1 MNSGPMIRA
10 EDLRK
15 RYGDRV
21 ALDGVSFSVNAGE
34 IVGLLGPNGAGKT
47 TTLSILSGVIDRRL
61 RAAPRSRTHDLA
73 TEPRVARR
81 SLGLVPQSLAL
92 YPTLTA
98 LENLMFWG
106 RIQGMASRDALKRAR
121 ELLEE
126 VGLDDRADD
135 EVEEFS
141 GGMMRRLNIAC
152 GMIHSPAAIMLD
164 EPTVGVDP
172 QSRGRI
178 FAVVERAAQAGGAIL
193 YSTHYMEEA
202 ERLCNRIVLIDHGK
216 IVAQG
221 TDRELIALAGT
232 EPRIEIIDKKR
243 ARARMVQRNRRRH
256 RTAVGGARRVCCGR
270 HVAQPRAGARRD
282 SPRRRSWRR
291 GHRIPR
297 PSPQSAGRV
306 SQTHRPRAARA
317 LRNLMIFPRR

>member
-1 MNSGPMIRA
+1 MIRA

-15 RYGDRV
+15 RYGDRT

-47 TTLSILSGVIDRRL
+47 TTLSILSGVIDPDSG
-61 RAAPRSRTHDLA
+61 RASIATHSLA

-106 RIQGMASRDALKRAR
+106 RIQGMAARDALKRAR

-202 ERLCNRIVLIDHGK
+202 ERLCNRIVLIDHGN

-221 TDRELIALAGT
+221 TDRELIALART
-232 EPRIEIIDKKR
+232 EPRIEISTKKKLSPGWSNGIAGVTELPWEVLDGFAAAATLHSLEQVPDVIR
-243 ARARMVQRNRRRH
+243 
-256 RTAVGGARRVCCGR
+256 
-270 HVAQPRAGARRD
+270 RAGE
-282 SPRRRSWRR
+282 
-291 GHRIPR
+291 
-297 PSPQSAGRV
+297 AGDEV
-306 SQTHRPRAARA
+306 IEFHVHRPNLQDAFLKLTGHA
-317 LRNLMIFPRR
+317 LRDMP

>member
-15 RYGDRV
+15 RYGDRL
-21 ALDGVSFSVNAGE
+21 ALDGVSFLVNAGE

-47 TTLSILSGVIDRRL
+47 TTLSILSGVIAPDSG
-61 RAAPRSRTHDLA
+61 RASIATHDLA
-73 TEPRVARR
+73 TEPREARR

-106 RIQGMASRDALKRAR
+106 RIQGMASSDALSHAR
-121 ELLEE
+121 TLLAE
-126 VGLDDRADD
+126 VGLDDRAND
-135 EVEEFS
+135 EVNEFS

-152 GMIHSPAAIMLD
+152 GMMHSPAAIMLD

-178 FAVVERAAQAGGAIL
+178 FAVVEAAAQAGGAIL

-202 ERLCNRIVLIDHGK
+202 ERLCDRIVLIDHGK

-232 EPRIEIIDKKR
+232 EPRIEIMTKKALPPGWSNGIAGVGEMPWEVVNGFAAAATLNNLEQVPDVIRR
-243 ARARMVQRNRRRH
+243 AVE
-256 RTAVGGARRVCCGR
+256 VGDEVIEF
-270 HVAQPRAGARRD
+270 HV
-282 SPRRRSWRR
+282 
-291 GHRIPR
+291 
-297 PSPQSAGRV
+297 
-306 SQTHRPRAARA
+306 HRPNLQDAFLKLTGHA
-317 LRNLMIFPRR
+317 LRDAP

>member
-1 MNSGPMIRA
+1 MIRA

-15 RYGDRV
+15 RYGDRT

-47 TTLSILSGVIDRRL
+47 TTLSILSGVIDPDSG
-61 RAAPRSRTHDLA
+61 RASIATHSLA

-106 RIQGMASRDALKRAR
+106 RIQGMAARDALKRAR

-202 ERLCNRIVLIDHGK
+202 ERLCNRIVLIDHGN

-232 EPRIEIIDKKR
+232 EPRIEISTKKKLAPGWSNGIDGVTELPWEVLDGFAAAATLHSLEQVPDVIRR
-243 ARARMVQRNRRRH
+243 ASETGDEVIEF
-256 RTAVGGARRVCCGR
+256 
-270 HVAQPRAGARRD
+270 HV
-282 SPRRRSWRR
+282 
-291 GHRIPR
+291 
-297 PSPQSAGRV
+297 
-306 SQTHRPRAARA
+306 HRPNLQDAFLKLTGHA
-317 LRNLMIFPRR
+317 LRDTQ

>member
-15 RYGDRV
+15 SYNGRV
-21 ALDGVSFSVNAGE
+21 ALDGVSFLVNAGE

-47 TTLSILSGVIDRRL
+47 TTLSILSGVIAPDSG
-61 RAAPRSRTHDLA
+61 RASIATHDLA
-73 TEPRVARR
+73 TDPRVARR

-106 RIQGMASRDALKRAR
+106 RIQGMASVDALGHAR
-121 ELLEE
+121 TLLME
-126 VGLDDRADD
+126 VGLDDRAGD
-135 EVEEFS
+135 EVNEFS

-152 GMIHSPAAIMLD
+152 GMMHSPAALMLD

-178 FAVVERAAQAGGAIL
+178 FAVVEAAAQAGGAIL

-202 ERLCNRIVLIDHGK
+202 ERLCDRIVLIDHGK

-232 EPRIEIIDKKR
+232 EPRIEVMTKKALPRGWSDGIPGVGELPWEVVDGFKAALTLHTLDQVPDVIKR
-243 ARARMVQRNRRRH
+243 AGE
-256 RTAVGGARRVCCGR
+256 VGEEVIEF
-270 HVAQPRAGARRD
+270 HV
-282 SPRRRSWRR
+282 
-291 GHRIPR
+291 
-297 PSPQSAGRV
+297 
-306 SQTHRPRAARA
+306 HRPNLQDAFLKLTGHA
-317 LRNLMIFPRR
+317 LRDAP

>member
-1 MNSGPMIRA
+1 MIRA

-15 RYGDRV
+15 RYGDRT

-47 TTLSILSGVIDRRL
+47 TTLSILSGVIDPDSG
-61 RAAPRSRTHDLA
+61 RASIATHSLA

-106 RIQGMASRDALKRAR
+106 RIQGMAARDALKRAR

-202 ERLCNRIVLIDHGK
+202 ERLCNRIVLIDHGN

-232 EPRIEIIDKKR
+232 EPRIEISTKKKLSPGWSNGIAGVTELPWEVLDGFAAAATLHSLEQVPDVIR
-243 ARARMVQRNRRRH
+243 
-256 RTAVGGARRVCCGR
+256 
-270 HVAQPRAGARRD
+270 RAGE
-282 SPRRRSWRR
+282 
-291 GHRIPR
+291 
-297 PSPQSAGRV
+297 AGDEV
-306 SQTHRPRAARA
+306 IEFHVHRPNLQDAFLKLTGHA
-317 LRNLMIFPRR
+317 LRDIP

>member
-15 RYGDRV
+15 RYGDRT

-47 TTLSILSGVIDRRL
+47 TTLSILSGVIDPDSG
-61 RAAPRSRTHDLA
+61 RASIATHSLA

-106 RIQGMASRDALKRAR
+106 RIQGMAARDALKRAR
-121 ELLEE
+121 ELLGE

-202 ERLCNRIVLIDHGK
+202 ERLCNRIVLIDHGN

-232 EPRIEIIDKKR
+232 EPRIEISTKKKLTPGWSNGIAGVTELPWEVLDGFAAAATLHSLEQVPDVIR
-243 ARARMVQRNRRRH
+243 
-256 RTAVGGARRVCCGR
+256 
-270 HVAQPRAGARRD
+270 RAGE
-282 SPRRRSWRR
+282 
-291 GHRIPR
+291 
-297 PSPQSAGRV
+297 AGDEV
-306 SQTHRPRAARA
+306 IEFHVHRPNLQDAFLKLTGHA
-317 LRNLMIFPRR
+317 LRDMP

>member
-10 EDLRK
+10 EELRK

-21 ALDGVSFSVNAGE
+21 ALDGVSFTVNAGE
-34 IVGLLGPNGAGKT
+34 VVGLLGPNGAGKT
-47 TTLSILSGVIDRRL
+47 TTLSILSGVIDPDSG
-61 RAAPRSRTHDLA
+61 RASIATHDLA

-98 LENLMFWG
+98 LENLLFWG
-106 RIQGMASRDALKRAR
+106 RIQGMASGDALTHAR
-121 ELLEE
+121 SLLDE
-126 VGLDDRADD
+126 VGLGDRADD
-135 EVEEFS
+135 EVNEFS

-152 GMIHSPAAIMLD
+152 GMMHFPAAIMLD

-178 FAVVERAAQAGGAIL
+178 FAVIEAAAQAGGAIL

-232 EPRIEIIDKKR
+232 EPRIEIMTKKALPRGWSEGIPGVSEMPWEVVDGFAAALTLRTLDQVPDVIKR
-243 ARARMVQRNRRRH
+243 AGEIGDEVIEF
-256 RTAVGGARRVCCGR
+256 
-270 HVAQPRAGARRD
+270 HV
-282 SPRRRSWRR
+282 
-291 GHRIPR
+291 
-297 PSPQSAGRV
+297 
-306 SQTHRPRAARA
+306 HRPNLQDAFLKLTGHA
-317 LRNLMIFPRR
+317 LRDAP

>member
-1 MNSGPMIRA
+1 MIRA

-15 RYGDRV
+15 RYGDRT

-47 TTLSILSGVIDRRL
+47 TTLSILSGVIDPDSG
-61 RAAPRSRTHDLA
+61 RASIATHSLA

-106 RIQGMASRDALKRAR
+106 RIQGMAARDALKRAR

-202 ERLCNRIVLIDHGK
+202 ERLCNRIVLIDHGN

-232 EPRIEIIDKKR
+232 EPRIEISTKKKLAPGWSNGIDGVTELPWEVLDGFAAAATLHSLEQVPDVIR
-243 ARARMVQRNRRRH
+243 
-256 RTAVGGARRVCCGR
+256 
-270 HVAQPRAGARRD
+270 RAGE
-282 SPRRRSWRR
+282 
-291 GHRIPR
+291 
-297 PSPQSAGRV
+297 AGDEV
-306 SQTHRPRAARA
+306 IEFHVHRPNLQDAFLKLTGHA
-317 LRNLMIFPRR
+317 LRDTQ

>member
-1 MNSGPMIRA
+1 VLSAVRGLFNRQYKQVKA
-10 EDLRK
+10 VED
-15 RYGDRV
+15 
-21 ALDGVSFSVNAGE
+21 VSFTIEPGE
-34 IVGLLGPNGAGKT
+34 MVAFLGPNGAGKT
-47 TTLSILSGVIDRRL
+47 TTLSILSGVIAPDSG
-61 RAAPRSRTHDLA
+61 RASIANHDLA
-73 TEPRVARR
+73 TDPRVARR

-98 LENLMFWG
+98 MENLMFWG
-106 RIQGMASRDALKRAR
+106 RIQGMSSSDAISHAHK
-121 ELLEE
+121 LLEE

-135 EVEEFS
+135 AVDEFS

-152 GMIHSPAAIMLD
+152 GMMHFPAAIMLD

-178 FAVVERAAQAGGAIL
+178 FAVIEAAAQAGGAIL

-232 EPRIEIIDKKR
+232 EPRIEIMTKK
-243 ARARMVQRNRRRH
+243 ALLPGWSQGIEG
-256 RTAVGGARRVCCGR
+256 VGEMPWEVVDGFAAAATLHTLDQVPDVIR
-270 HVAQPRAGARRD
+270 RAGEVGD
-282 SPRRRSWRR
+282 EVIEF
-291 GHRIPR
+291 H
-297 PSPQSAGRV
+297 V
-306 SQTHRPRAARA
+306 HRPNLQDAFLKLTGHA
-317 LRNLMIFPRR
+317 LRDAP

>member
-1 MNSGPMIRA
+1 MIRA

-15 RYGDRV
+15 RYGDRT

-47 TTLSILSGVIDRRL
+47 TTLSILSGVIDPDSG
-61 RAAPRSRTHDLA
+61 RASIATHSLA

-106 RIQGMASRDALKRAR
+106 RIQGMAARDALKRAR

-202 ERLCNRIVLIDHGK
+202 ERLCNRIVLIDHGN

-232 EPRIEIIDKKR
+232 EPRIEISTKKKLTPGWSSGIAGVTELPWEVLDGFAAAATLHSLEQVPDVIR
-243 ARARMVQRNRRRH
+243 
-256 RTAVGGARRVCCGR
+256 
-270 HVAQPRAGARRD
+270 RAGE
-282 SPRRRSWRR
+282 
-291 GHRIPR
+291 
-297 PSPQSAGRV
+297 AGDEV
-306 SQTHRPRAARA
+306 IEFHVHRPNLQDAFLKLTGHA
-317 LRNLMIFPRR
+317 LRDMP

>member
-15 RYGDRV
+15 RYGDRT

-47 TTLSILSGVIDRRL
+47 TTLSILSGVIDPDSG
-61 RAAPRSRTHDLA
+61 RASIATHSLA

-106 RIQGMASRDALKRAR
+106 RIQGMFARDALKRAR

-202 ERLCNRIVLIDHGK
+202 ERLCNRIVLIDHGN

-232 EPRIEIIDKKR
+232 EPRIEISTKKKLAPGWSNGIDGVTELPWEVLDGFAAAATLHSLEQVPDVIRR
-243 ARARMVQRNRRRH
+243 ASETGDEVIEF
-256 RTAVGGARRVCCGR
+256 
-270 HVAQPRAGARRD
+270 HV
-282 SPRRRSWRR
+282 
-291 GHRIPR
+291 
-297 PSPQSAGRV
+297 
-306 SQTHRPRAARA
+306 HRPNLQDAFLKLTGHA
-317 LRNLMIFPRR
+317 LRDTQ

>member
-15 RYGDRV
+15 SYNGRV
-21 ALDGVSFSVNAGE
+21 ALDGVSFHVNAGE

-47 TTLSILSGVIDRRL
+47 TTLSILSGVIAPDSG
-61 RAAPRSRTHDLA
+61 RASIATHDLA
-73 TEPRVARR
+73 TDPRIARR

-98 LENLMFWG
+98 LENLLFWG
-106 RIQGMASRDALKRAR
+106 RIQGMASSDALSHAR
-121 ELLEE
+121 TLLAE

-152 GMIHSPAAIMLD
+152 GMMHSPAALMLD

-178 FAVVERAAQAGGAIL
+178 FAVVEAAAQAGSAIL

-202 ERLCNRIVLIDHGK
+202 ERLCDRIVLIDHGK

-232 EPRIEIIDKKR
+232 EPRIEIMTRKALPRGWSDGIPG
-243 ARARMVQRNRRRH
+243 
-256 RTAVGGARRVCCGR
+256 VGELPWEVVDGFKAALTLHTLDQVPDVIR
-270 HVAQPRAGARRD
+270 RAGEIGD
-282 SPRRRSWRR
+282 EVIEF
-291 GHRIPR
+291 H
-297 PSPQSAGRV
+297 V
-306 SQTHRPRAARA
+306 HRPNLQDAFLKLTGHA
-317 LRNLMIFPRR
+317 LRDAP

>member
-21 ALDGVSFSVNAGE
+21 ALDGVSFTVNAGE

-47 TTLSILSGVIDRRL
+47 TTLSILSGVIAPDSG
-61 RAAPRSRTHDLA
+61 RALIATHDLA
-73 TEPRVARR
+73 TDPRVARR

-98 LENLMFWG
+98 LENLLFWG
-106 RIQGMASRDALKRAR
+106 RIQGMASSDALSHAR
-121 ELLEE
+121 TLLIE
-126 VGLDDRADD
+126 VGLGDRANDAVD
-135 EVEEFS
+135 EFS

-152 GMIHSPAAIMLD
+152 GMMHFPAAIMLD

-178 FAVVERAAQAGGAIL
+178 FAVVEAAAQAGAAIL

-202 ERLCNRIVLIDHGK
+202 ERLCNRIVLIDHGN

-221 TDRELIALAGT
+221 SDRELIALAGT
-232 EPRIEIIDKKR
+232 EPRIEIMTRKALPPGWSNGIAGVGELPWEVVDGFAAAATLHTLDQVPDVIKR
-243 ARARMVQRNRRRH
+243 AGE
-256 RTAVGGARRVCCGR
+256 VGDEVIEF
-270 HVAQPRAGARRD
+270 HV
-282 SPRRRSWRR
+282 
-291 GHRIPR
+291 
-297 PSPQSAGRV
+297 
-306 SQTHRPRAARA
+306 HRPNLQDAFLKLTGHA
-317 LRNLMIFPRR
+317 LRDAP

>member
-1 MNSGPMIRA
+1 MICA

-15 RYGDRV
+15 RYGRRV
-21 ALDGVSFSVNAGE
+21 ALDGVSLVVNAGE

-47 TTLSILSGVIDRRL
+47 TTISILSGVIAPDSG
-61 RAAPRSRTHDLA
+61 RAAIAAYDLA
-73 TEPRVARR
+73 TAPRLARR
-81 SLGLVPQSLAL
+81 RLGLVPQSLAL

-98 LENLMFWG
+98 LENLLFFG
-106 RIQGMASRDALKRAR
+106 RMQGMAARDALSHAR
-121 ELLEE
+121 ILLEE
-126 VGLDDRADD
+126 VGLADRADD
-135 EVEEFS
+135 VVREFS

-152 GMIHSPAAIMLD
+152 GMMHFPAAIMLD

-178 FAVVERAAQAGGAIL
+178 FAVVEKAAQAGGAIL

-232 EPRIEIIDKKR
+232 EPRIEIMTKKALPPGWSNGIIGVSELPWEVVDGFAAALSLHTLEQVPDVIR
-243 ARARMVQRNRRRH
+243 
-256 RTAVGGARRVCCGR
+256 
-270 HVAQPRAGARRD
+270 RAGEVGD
-282 SPRRRSWRR
+282 EVVEF
-291 GHRIPR
+291 H
-297 PSPQSAGRV
+297 V
-306 SQTHRPRAARA
+306 HRPNLQDAFLKLTGHA
-317 LRNLMIFPRR
+317 LRDAPST

>member
-15 RYGDRV
+15 RYGDRT

-47 TTLSILSGVIDRRL
+47 TTLSILSGVIDPDSG
-61 RAAPRSRTHDLA
+61 RASIATHSLA

-106 RIQGMASRDALKRAR
+106 RIQGMAARDALKRAR

-135 EVEEFS
+135 EVEDFS

-202 ERLCNRIVLIDHGK
+202 ERLCNRIVLIDHGN

-232 EPRIEIIDKKR
+232 EPRIEISTKKKLAPGWSNGIAGVTELPWEVLDGFAAAATLHSLDLVPDVIRR
-243 ARARMVQRNRRRH
+243 AAE
-256 RTAVGGARRVCCGR
+256 VGDEVIEF
-270 HVAQPRAGARRD
+270 HV
-282 SPRRRSWRR
+282 
-291 GHRIPR
+291 
-297 PSPQSAGRV
+297 
-306 SQTHRPRAARA
+306 HRPNLQDAFLKLTGHA
-317 LRNLMIFPRR
+317 LRDMP

>member
-21 ALDGVSFSVNAGE
+21 ALDGVSFTVNAGE

-47 TTLSILSGVIDRRL
+47 TTLSILSGVIAPDSG
-61 RAAPRSRTHDLA
+61 RALIATHDLA
-73 TEPRVARR
+73 IDRRVARR

-98 LENLMFWG
+98 LENLLFWG
-106 RIQGMASRDALKRAR
+106 RIQGMTSSDALGRAR
-121 ELLEE
+121 GLLEE
-126 VGLDDRADD
+126 VGLGDRADD
-135 EVEEFS
+135 AVNEFS

-152 GMIHSPAAIMLD
+152 GMMHSPAAILLD

-178 FAVVERAAQAGGAIL
+178 FAVVESAAQAGGAIL

-202 ERLCNRIVLIDHGK
+202 ERLCDRIVLIDHGK

-232 EPRIEIIDKKR
+232 EPRIEIMTKKALPPGWTNGIAGIGELPWEVVDGFAAAATLHTLDQVPDVIKR
-243 ARARMVQRNRRRH
+243 AGE
-256 RTAVGGARRVCCGR
+256 VGDEVIEF
-270 HVAQPRAGARRD
+270 HV
-282 SPRRRSWRR
+282 
-291 GHRIPR
+291 
-297 PSPQSAGRV
+297 
-306 SQTHRPRAARA
+306 HRPNLQDAFLKLTGHA
-317 LRNLMIFPRR
+317 LRDAP

>member
-15 RYGDRV
+15 RYGDRT

-47 TTLSILSGVIDRRL
+47 TTLSILSGVIDPDSG
-61 RAAPRSRTHDLA
+61 RASIATHSLA

-106 RIQGMASRDALKRAR
+106 RIQGMAARDALKRAR
-121 ELLEE
+121 ELLGE

-202 ERLCNRIVLIDHGK
+202 ERLCNRIVLIDHGN

-232 EPRIEIIDKKR
+232 EPRIEISTKKKLTPGWSSGIAGVTELPWEVLDGFAAAATLHSLEQVPDVIR
-243 ARARMVQRNRRRH
+243 
-256 RTAVGGARRVCCGR
+256 
-270 HVAQPRAGARRD
+270 RAGE
-282 SPRRRSWRR
+282 
-291 GHRIPR
+291 
-297 PSPQSAGRV
+297 AGDEV
-306 SQTHRPRAARA
+306 IEFHVHRPNLQDAFLKLTGHA
-317 LRNLMIFPRR
+317 LRDMP

>member
-1 MNSGPMIRA
+1 MIRA

-15 RYGDRV
+15 RYGDRT

-47 TTLSILSGVIDRRL
+47 TTLSILSGVIDPDSG
-61 RAAPRSRTHDLA
+61 RASIATHSLA

-106 RIQGMASRDALKRAR
+106 RIQGMAARDALKRAR
-121 ELLEE
+121 ELLGE

-202 ERLCNRIVLIDHGK
+202 ERLCNRIVLIDHGN

-232 EPRIEIIDKKR
+232 EPRIEISTKKKLTPGWSNGIAGVTELPWEVLDGFAAAATLHSLEQVPDVIR
-243 ARARMVQRNRRRH
+243 
-256 RTAVGGARRVCCGR
+256 
-270 HVAQPRAGARRD
+270 RAGE
-282 SPRRRSWRR
+282 
-291 GHRIPR
+291 
-297 PSPQSAGRV
+297 AGDEV
-306 SQTHRPRAARA
+306 IEFHVHRPNLQDAFLKLTGHA
-317 LRNLMIFPRR
+317 LRDMP

>member
-1 MNSGPMIRA
+1 MNSGTMIRA
-10 EDLRK
+10 EELRK
-15 RYGDRV
+15 SYGDRV
-21 ALDGVSFSVNAGE
+21 ALDGVSFTVNAGE
-34 IVGLLGPNGAGKT
+34 VVGLLGPNGAGKT
-47 TTLSILSGVIDRRL
+47 TTLSILSGVIAPDSG
-61 RAAPRSRTHDLA
+61 RASIANHDLA
-73 TEPRVARR
+73 TDPRVARR

-98 LENLMFWG
+98 MENLMFWG
-106 RIQGMASRDALKRAR
+106 RIQGMSSSDAISHAHK
-121 ELLEE
+121 LLEE

-135 EVEEFS
+135 AVDEFS

-152 GMIHSPAAIMLD
+152 GMMHFPAAIMLD

-178 FAVVERAAQAGGAIL
+178 FAVIEAAAQAGGAIL

-232 EPRIEIIDKKR
+232 EPRIEIMTKK
-243 ARARMVQRNRRRH
+243 ALLPGWSQGIEG
-256 RTAVGGARRVCCGR
+256 VGEMPWEVVDGFAAAATLHTLDQVPDVIR
-270 HVAQPRAGARRD
+270 RAGEVGD
-282 SPRRRSWRR
+282 EVIEF
-291 GHRIPR
+291 H
-297 PSPQSAGRV
+297 V
-306 SQTHRPRAARA
+306 HRPNLQDAFLKLTGHA
-317 LRNLMIFPRR
+317 LRDAP

>member
-47 TTLSILSGVIDRRL
+47 TTLSILSGVIAPDSG
-61 RAAPRSRTHDLA
+61 RALIATHDLA
-73 TEPRVARR
+73 SDPRVARR

-98 LENLMFWG
+98 LENLLFWG
-106 RIQGMASRDALKRAR
+106 RIQGMASSDALSHAR
-121 ELLEE
+121 TLLIE
-126 VGLDDRADD
+126 VGLGDRANDAVD
-135 EVEEFS
+135 EFS

-152 GMIHSPAAIMLD
+152 GMMHFPAAIMLD

-178 FAVVERAAQAGGAIL
+178 FAVVEAAAQAGAAIL

-202 ERLCNRIVLIDHGK
+202 ERLCNRIVLIDHGN

-232 EPRIEIIDKKR
+232 EPRIEIMTKKALPPGWSNGIAGIGELPWEVVDGFAAAATLHTLDQVPDVIKR
-243 ARARMVQRNRRRH
+243 A
-256 RTAVGGARRVCCGR
+256 TEVGDEVIEF
-270 HVAQPRAGARRD
+270 HV
-282 SPRRRSWRR
+282 
-291 GHRIPR
+291 
-297 PSPQSAGRV
+297 
-306 SQTHRPRAARA
+306 HRPNLQDAFLKLTGHA
-317 LRNLMIFPRR
+317 LRDAP

>member
-21 ALDGVSFSVNAGE
+21 ALDGVSFTVNAGE
-34 IVGLLGPNGAGKT
+34 VVGLLGPNGAGKT
-47 TTLSILSGVIDRRL
+47 TALSILSGVIAPDSG
-61 RAAPRSRTHDLA
+61 RASIAKHDLA
-73 TEPRVARR
+73 TDPRLARR

-98 LENLMFWG
+98 LENLLFWG
-106 RIQGMASRDALKRAR
+106 RIQGMASSDALTHAR
-121 ELLEE
+121 TLLDE
-126 VGLDDRADD
+126 VGLGDRADD
-135 EVEEFS
+135 EVNEFS

-152 GMIHSPAAIMLD
+152 GMMHFPAAIMLD

-178 FAVVERAAQAGGAIL
+178 FAVVEAAAQAGGAIL

-232 EPRIEIIDKKR
+232 EPRIEIMTKKALPRGWSNGIPGVGELPWEVVDGFAAALTVHTLDQVPDVIKR
-243 ARARMVQRNRRRH
+243 AGEIGDEVIEF
-256 RTAVGGARRVCCGR
+256 
-270 HVAQPRAGARRD
+270 HV
-282 SPRRRSWRR
+282 
-291 GHRIPR
+291 
-297 PSPQSAGRV
+297 
-306 SQTHRPRAARA
+306 HRPNLQDAFLKLTGHA
-317 LRNLMIFPRR
+317 LRDAP

>member
-1 MNSGPMIRA
+1 MIRA

-15 RYGDRV
+15 RYGDRT

-47 TTLSILSGVIDRRL
+47 TTLSILSGVIDPDSG
-61 RAAPRSRTHDLA
+61 RASIATHSLA

-106 RIQGMASRDALKRAR
+106 RIQGMAARDALKRAR
-121 ELLEE
+121 ELLGE

-202 ERLCNRIVLIDHGK
+202 ERLCNRIVLIDHGN

-232 EPRIEIIDKKR
+232 EPRIEISTKKKLTPGWSNGIAGVTELPWEVLDGFAAAATLHSLEQVPDVIR
-243 ARARMVQRNRRRH
+243 
-256 RTAVGGARRVCCGR
+256 
-270 HVAQPRAGARRD
+270 RAGE
-282 SPRRRSWRR
+282 
-291 GHRIPR
+291 
-297 PSPQSAGRV
+297 AGDEV
-306 SQTHRPRAARA
+306 IEFHVHRPNLQDAFLKLTGHA
-317 LRNLMIFPRR
+317 LRDIP

>member
-1 MNSGPMIRA
+1 MIRA

-15 RYGDRV
+15 RYSDRV
-21 ALDGVSFSVNAGE
+21 ALDGVSFAVNAGE

-47 TTLSILSGVIDRRL
+47 TTLSILSGVIAPDSG
-61 RAAPRSRTHDLA
+61 RASIATHDLA

-106 RIQGMASRDALKRAR
+106 RIQGMASSDALKRAR
-121 ELLEE
+121 GLLEE

-135 EVEEFS
+135 TVGEFS

-152 GMIHSPAAIMLD
+152 GMMHFPAAIMLD

-178 FAVVERAAQAGGAIL
+178 FAVVEAAAQAGGAIL

-232 EPRIEIIDKKR
+232 EPRIEIMTKKALPPGWSNGIAGVGEMPWEVVDGFAAALTLRTLEQVPDVIRR
-243 ARARMVQRNRRRH
+243 A
-256 RTAVGGARRVCCGR
+256 TEVGDEVIEF
-270 HVAQPRAGARRD
+270 HV
-282 SPRRRSWRR
+282 
-291 GHRIPR
+291 
-297 PSPQSAGRV
+297 
-306 SQTHRPRAARA
+306 HRPNLQDAFLKLTGHA
-317 LRNLMIFPRR
+317 LRDAPPT

>member
-1 MNSGPMIRA
+1 MIRA

-15 RYGDRV
+15 RYGDRT

-47 TTLSILSGVIDRRL
+47 TTLSILSGVIDPDSG
-61 RAAPRSRTHDLA
+61 RASIATHSLA

-106 RIQGMASRDALKRAR
+106 RIQGMAARDALKRAR

-126 VGLDDRADD
+126 VGLDDRTDD

-202 ERLCNRIVLIDHGK
+202 ERLCNRIVLIDHGN

-232 EPRIEIIDKKR
+232 EPRIEISTKKKLTPGWSNGIAGVTELPWEVLDGFAAAATLHSLEQVPDVIR
-243 ARARMVQRNRRRH
+243 
-256 RTAVGGARRVCCGR
+256 
-270 HVAQPRAGARRD
+270 RAGE
-282 SPRRRSWRR
+282 
-291 GHRIPR
+291 
-297 PSPQSAGRV
+297 AGDEV
-306 SQTHRPRAARA
+306 IEFHVHRPNLQDAFLKLTGHA
-317 LRNLMIFPRR
+317 LRDTQ